1 MTNDLPP
8 IIDIRDALRDIESQ
22 SDTDV
27 SDDTAAIR
35 ESLDE
40 LAGRDRAGE
49 QSVLDDIDDRVLGLR
64 ESLDGKADR
73 RAEGIQNRIRT
84 YRNTRRESSATL
96 SLSGAELT
104 ADSGTRID
112 AANHNGETVTLSGT
126 LVNGG
131 SARAAVVALDFHD
144 REGTPIRKVES
155 REVGLAPDEH
165 RDVNWTVYVPHG
177 TTYYATTALDAD
189 DPRSVSDE
197 EALDTG

>member
-1 MTNDLPP
+1 MSDDLPP
-8 IIDIRDALRDIESQ
+8 IIDIRDALSDIESQ
-22 SDTDV
+22 SETDV

-35 ESLDE
+35 ERLDE

-96 SLSGAELT
+96 SLSGTELT
-104 ADSGTRID
+104 AESGTRID
-112 AANHNGETVTLSGT
+112 AANHNGETATLSGT

-131 SARAAVVALDFHD
+131 SARAAVVSLAFHD

-165 RDVNWTVYVPHG
+165 RDIDWTVYVPEG
-177 TTYYATTALDAD
+177 TTYYTTTALDAD

-197 EALDTG
+197 EAPESS